1 MSYDFIYLPFV
12 IHPQD
17 MVGRSG
23 KGWRGGGGGGGGG
36 GCGKVEMFRGMF
48 GFAR

>member
-23 KGWRGGGGGGGGG
+23 KGWRGGGGGGEG
-36 GCGKVEMFRGMF
+36 VERLRCSGECSDLP
-48 GFAR
+48 ADK